1 MRTETVI
8 KAVNSIAAVS
18 MKGRQVN
25 GLFRLMTN
33 PEILWKQ
40 AYANIYPNKGA
51 ITKGVNENTLDGF
64 SEERVNHLIGMLA
77 KSQYCPKPVRRTYI
91 PKKNGKM
98 RPLGIP
104 TGDDKLVQEVVRILL
119 ERVYEPVFSKHSHG
133 FRPRKSCHTALQQV
147 HDVWSG
153 VKWIIEFDI
162 KGFFDNINHAKL
174 IELLERK
181 VDDKR
186 VINIIRKMLKAGYL
200 ENWKHNTTWS
210 GTPQG
215 GVISPVL
222 ANIFL
227 HELDMFME
235 NMMLQFNKGKRR
247 KDNPAHALLR
257 GRMQVTNQKLN
268 RLKMGLK
275 CQKPEENTREK
286 LLRKRRELQKSMHE
300 IPSTDLFDPD
310 YRRLRYVR
318 YADDFIIGVIGSRED
333 AEKVMHQV
341 KQFIER
347 ELLLEAAE
355 DKTCIKSAK
364 KGVRFL
370 GYDIKSYTGNKRLK
384 MVSGNGTCLKL
395 TMIQKMQLHVPP
407 EKVMQYAS
415 KKGYGNMATF
425 RPVSRPGLLQRSDSE
440 ILLLYN
446 AEMHGLTNY
455 YCLAQGYKKALGA
468 LIGLAQ
474 LSLFATLAHKHHST
488 IGKIASK
495 MRLPNQQGY
504 GILAIVNGKPKFYK
518 LFRLKDHV
526 LPKVHSGNIDNP
538 SASPWLTLNHTELVQ
553 RLNANCCEYCGKVGG
568 YMEIHHIRAMK
579 DVRGK
584 KSLWQEM
591 MSAMNRKTLVLCFD
605 CHRELHSRGLPDWRA
620 KVRKHP

>member
-1 MRTETVI
+1 
-8 KAVNSIAAVS
+8 
-18 MKGRQVN
+18 
-25 GLFRLMTN
+25 
-33 PEILWKQ
+33 
-40 AYANIYPNKGA
+40 
-51 ITKGVNENTLDGF
+51 
-64 SEERVNHLIGMLA
+64 
-77 KSQYCPKPVRRTYI
+77 
-91 PKKNGKM
+91 
-98 RPLGIP
+98 
-104 TGDDKLVQEVVRILL
+104 
-119 ERVYEPVFSKHSHG
+119 
-133 FRPRKSCHTALQQV
+133 
-147 HDVWSG
+147 
-153 VKWIIEFDI
+153 
-162 KGFFDNINHAKL
+162 
-174 IELLERK
+174 
-181 VDDKR
+181 
-186 VINIIRKMLKAGYL
+186 
-200 ENWKHNTTWS
+200 
-210 GTPQG
+210 
-215 GVISPVL
+215 
-222 ANIFL
+222 
-227 HELDMFME
+227 
-235 NMMLQFNKGKRR
+235 
-247 KDNPAHALLR
+247 
-257 GRMQVTNQKLN
+257 
-268 RLKMGLK
+268 
-275 CQKPEENTREK
+275 
-286 LLRKRRELQKSMHE
+286 
-300 IPSTDLFDPD
+300 
-310 YRRLRYVR
+310 
-318 YADDFIIGVIGSRED
+318 
-333 AEKVMHQV
+333 
-341 KQFIER
+341 
-347 ELLLEAAE
+347 
-355 DKTCIKSAK
+355 
-364 KGVRFL
+364 
-370 GYDIKSYTGNKRLK
+370 
-384 MVSGNGTCLKL
+384 
-395 TMIQKMQLHVPP
+395 
-407 EKVMQYAS
+407 MQYAS